1 MTLDIK
7 KLLTKIKNLEN
18 KESTD
23 DYSNRL
29 DATYGLFKSAVRE
42 DELLLKKLIETKNA
56 SGANFYFG
64 MPEIDKSEKLDTLH
78 PCQDNFLQ
86 PHITIASDGSQINP
100 SAHEFTSAFLIN
112 IGMVAIPYYK
122 SSVQVLIGSEPTIY
136 SSSEEINLSNTAE
149 RILEEDLV
157 SYERTLKEIE
167 SLVQIA
173 ENYRQNNIPMIALVD
188 GTLIH
193 WHIEKFSGVYIEQFI
208 KRFSDAISKLKS
220 MNVVVA
226 CFLSNSRANDLI
238 NMLKVFKC
246 PYETVNCKKYCANI
260 SYRDLPCNPTS
271 NYKSVLDRRI
281 IEKYF
286 SEVNPE
292 TGTRTIL
299 FRSNSKILNCYPD
312 DLKIYFFYI
321 NTGREI
327 ARVEIPAY
335 IAKDKTLLDLLHNAI
350 SLQCK
355 VGFGYPVTLSEA
367 HLAAVVTKND
377 REIFY
382 NLLKEQVLTKKQNKI
397 KLSYKELKKRISFV

>member
-1 MTLDIK
+1 M
-7 KLLTKIKNLEN
+7 
-18 KESTD
+18 
-23 DYSNRL
+23 
-29 DATYGLFKSAVRE
+29 
-42 DELLLKKLIETKNA
+42 
-56 SGANFYFG
+56 
-64 MPEIDKSEKLDTLH
+64 
-78 PCQDNFLQ
+78 
-86 PHITIASDGSQINP
+86 
-100 SAHEFTSAFLIN
+100 AH
-112 IGMVAIPYYK
+112 
-122 SSVQVLIGSEPTIY
+122 
-136 SSSEEINLSNTAE
+136 
-149 RILEEDLV
+149 R
-157 SYERTLKEIE
+157 
-167 SLVQIA
+167 
-173 ENYRQNNIPMIALVD
+173 
-188 GTLIH
+188 
-193 WHIEKFSGVYIEQFI
+193 KFSGVYIEQFI

-220 MNVVVA
+220 MNVVIA
-226 CFLSNSRANDLI
+226 GFLSNSRANDLI
-238 NMLKVFKC
+238 NMLKIFKC

-286 SEVNPE
+286 SEVSPK

-299 FRSNSKILNCYPD
+299 FRSNSKILDLYPD

-335 IAKDKTLLDLLHNAI
+335 IAKDKTLLNLLHNAI
-350 SLQCK
+350 ALQCK

-382 NLLKEQVLTKKQNKI
+382 NLLKEQVLTKRQNKI

>member
-7 KLLTKIKNLEN
+7 KLLTQIKNLEN

-23 DYSNRL
+23 DNLNRL
-29 DATYGLFKSAVRE
+29 DATYRLFKSAVRE

-173 ENYRQNNIPMIALVD
+173 ENYRQNNIPMIALID

-226 CFLSNSRANDLI
+226 GFLSNSRANDLI

-246 PYETVNCKKYCANI
+246 PYETVNCKKYCTNI

-281 IEKYF
+281 IERYF

-299 FRSNSKILNCYPD
+299 FRSNSKILDCYPD

-335 IAKDKTLLDLLHNAI
+335 IAKDKTLLNLLHNAI

>member
-7 KLLTKIKNLEN
+7 KLLTQIKNLEN

-29 DATYGLFKSAVRE
+29 DATYGLFKSAVHE
-42 DELLLKKLIETKNA
+42 DELLLKKLIETKNT

-64 MPEIDKSEKLDTLH
+64 IPEIDKSEKLDTLH

-173 ENYRQNNIPMIALVD
+173 ENYRQNNIPMIALID

-220 MNVVVA
+220 MNVVIA
-226 CFLSNSRANDLI
+226 GFLSNSRANDLI
-238 NMLKVFKC
+238 NMLKIFKC

-292 TGTRTIL
+292 AGTRTIL
-299 FRSNSKILNCYPD
+299 FRSNSKILDCYPD

-335 IAKDKTLLDLLHNAI
+335 IAKDKTLLNLLHNAI
-350 SLQCK
+350 ALQCK

-382 NLLKEQVLTKKQNKI
+382 NLLKKQVLTKKQNKI